1 MTIRNPE
8 YTFRPSSV
16 AIIGASDEPGSV
28 EKTVTDNVL
37 SGGFSGLIYLV
48 NPRHR
53 TIAGLECFRDVEA
66 LPEAPD
72 LAVIATPP
80 HTIPTL
86 IDALGRKGT
95 RAVVVITAGL
105 GKDLNQAVL
114 DAAYPYC
121 LRIIGPN
128 CLGIWVPA
136 LGLNANFGF
145 GKPPVGKLALLAQS
159 GALIGGILD
168 WAVSRGI
175 GFSHLLAI
183 GKMGGGGGGGL
194 RAFRAGHVA

>member
-1 MTIRNPE
+1 MTIRNLE
-8 YTFRPSSV
+8 YAFRPSSG

-28 EKTVTDNVL
+28 GKTLTDNVL
-37 SGGFSGLIYLV
+37 AGGFSGLISLAT
-48 NPRHR
+48 PRHR

-128 CLGIWVPA
+128 WLGIWVAA

-145 GKPPVGKLALLAQS
+145 GKPPVGKRALLAQS
-159 GALIGGILD
+159 GALIGGVLD

-175 GFSHLLAI
+175 GFSPI
-183 GKMGGGGGGGL
+183 WSMGDTGGGDEIGRG
-194 RAFRAGHVA
+194 